1 MQSRIVPISR
11 TVEARLVPTGTPTTI
26 PEGAFVTLTQT
37 LGGAYTVVFEGNMAR
52 VEGEDGDALGLDP
65 VVLEFEPPADGKPSM
80 DQVRQALA
88 SVYDPEIPVN
98 IVELGLV
105 YRCDIVAGDAA
116 SRSPSEGRGHAVH
129 IDLTLTAPGCGMGPV
144 LVEDVKRRV
153 AQVPFISDVAVQL
166 VFDPPWS
173 RDMMTE
179 EAQLALGI
187 F

>member
-11 TVEARLVPTGTPTTI
+11 TVDARLVPTGTPTTI
-26 PEGAFVTLTQT
+26 PEGTFVTLTQT

-52 VEGEDGDALGLDP
+52 IEGEDGDALGLEP
-65 VVLEFEPPADGKPSM
+65 VVLEFQPAADGKPNM
-80 DQVRQALA
+80 EQVQEALA

-105 YRCDIVAGDAA
+105 YRCDIVAGD
-116 SRSPSEGRGHAVH
+116 VVQ

-153 AQVPFISDVAVQL
+153 ARVPFVSDVVVQL

>member
-26 PEGAFVTLTQT
+26 PEGTFVTLTQT

-52 VEGEDGDALGLDP
+52 IEGEDGDALGLEP
-65 VVLEFEPPADGKPSM
+65 VVLEFEPAADGKPSM
-80 DQVRQALA
+80 EQVQEALA

-105 YRCDIVAGDAA
+105 YRCDIVAGD
-116 SRSPSEGRGHAVH
+116 VVQ
-129 IDLTLTAPGCGMGPV
+129 IDLTLTAPGCGMGQV

-153 AQVPFISDVAVQL
+153 ARVPFVSDVVVQL

>member
-26 PEGAFVTLTQT
+26 PEGTFVTLTQT

-52 VEGEDGDALGLDP
+52 VEGEDGDALGLEP
-65 VVLEFEPPADGKPSM
+65 VVLEFEPAADGKPSM
-80 DQVRQALA
+80 AQVQEALA

-98 IVELGLV
+98 IVELGLI
-105 YRCDIVAGDAA
+105 YRCDIVAGD
-116 SRSPSEGRGHAVH
+116 VVQ

-153 AQVPFISDVAVQL
+153 ARVPFVSDVVVQL

>member
-26 PEGAFVTLTQT
+26 PEGTFVTLTQT

-52 VEGEDGDALGLDP
+52 IEGEDGDALSLEP

-80 DQVRQALA
+80 EQVREALA

-105 YRCDIVAGDAA
+105 YRCDIVAGD
-116 SRSPSEGRGHAVH
+116 VVQ
-129 IDLTLTAPGCGMGPV
+129 IDLTLTAPGCGMGQV
-144 LVEDVKRRV
+144 LVEDVKHRV
-153 AQVPFISDVAVQL
+153 ARVPFVSDVVTQL